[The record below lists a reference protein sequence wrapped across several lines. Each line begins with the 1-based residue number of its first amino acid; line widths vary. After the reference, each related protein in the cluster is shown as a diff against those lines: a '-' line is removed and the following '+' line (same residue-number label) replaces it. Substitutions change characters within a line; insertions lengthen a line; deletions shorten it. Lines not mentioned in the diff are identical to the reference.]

1 REQQRDEERR
11 QPHARHGDPAPRH
24 VRTGVARI
32 DRAHIG
38 AEGELGEIGQ
48 DDLQPEGDQQR
59 VEQSRADDEIEHEAL
74 QPIAEHE
81 HHRHGDRQRGER
93 IDSQAG
99 EKEIDAIAAQ
109 HDERAMRKIDDV
121 EHAPNQRH
129 AERHEAIETAQEHA
143 VDEELQEE
151 HGAALAPMRRALPVR
166 AGERITVPSR
176 ARWRCAAPFL
186 PVQRSGS
193 SRRACCL
200 LCLTETGRRFKPPRR
215 SSGLQPMDDRKLLVR
230 RDDVGGIA
238 VLTIDNPPVNATS
251 HALRVA
257 LKATL
262 EAALAEPPTKAVLL
276 LGAGRGFIAGA
287 DIAEFDRPRLAP
299 LNPAI
304 IAVMEASAVP
314 VIAAIHGHA
323 LGGGLEL
330 AMGSHYRVATQEARL
345 GQPEVKIGLIPGAGG
360 TQRLPRLVG
369 LPLAL
374 EMIAGG
380 DPIGAKAALEAGLI
394 DAIIAGELRAGA
406 IAFAEKILREG
417 RALTRVRDR
426 APPAPPDADFFS
438 RARADLARRKPALE
452 APRRAIDALEA
463 ALLPFDEGLALE
475 AAIFAETVT
484 SSQSKALR
492 HLFFAERDG
501 ARSAAIPAGT
511 PARAVERVAVIG
523 GGTMGSAIAI
533 CCADA
538 GLSVTLIESDGA
550 ALGRAQAALR
560 RHYEASAR
568 RGLAAA
574 EIEHRLSAIAGTT
587 ALEEARAA
595 DLVIEAVTED
605 LSLKQRIFTALDRI
619 TKPDAILASNTSY
632 LDLDELAAATGRA
645 DLVLGL
651 HFFSPATIMRAME
664 VVRAAKT
671 SAAAL
676 ATGMALG
683 RKIRKLPVVV
693 GACDGFVGNRLL
705 TQRGRELERLLAE
718 GATIEA

>member
-1 REQQRDEERR
+1 
-11 QPHARHGDPAPRH
+11 
-24 VRTGVARI
+24 
-32 DRAHIG
+32 
-38 AEGELGEIGQ
+38 
-48 DDLQPEGDQQR
+48 
-59 VEQSRADDEIEHEAL
+59 
-74 QPIAEHE
+74 
-81 HHRHGDRQRGER
+81 
-93 IDSQAG
+93 
-99 EKEIDAIAAQ
+99 
-109 HDERAMRKIDDV
+109 
-121 EHAPNQRH
+121 
-129 AERHEAIETAQEHA
+129 
-143 VDEELQEE
+143 
-151 HGAALAPMRRALPVR
+151 
-166 AGERITVPSR
+166 
-176 ARWRCAAPFL
+176 
-186 PVQRSGS
+186 
-193 SRRACCL
+193 
-200 LCLTETGRRFKPPRR
+200 
-215 SSGLQPMDDRKLLVR
+215 MDDRKLLVR

-257 LKATL
+257 LKAAL
-262 EAALAEPPTKAVLL
+262 EAALADGRSKAVLL

-304 IAVMEASAVP
+304 IAVMEESAIP

-330 AMGSHYRVATQEARL
+330 AMGCHYRIATPEARL

-369 LPLAL
+369 FPLAL
-374 EMIAGG
+374 DMIAGG
-380 DPIGAKAALEAGLI
+380 NPIDAKAALEAGLI
-394 DAIIAGELRAGA
+394 DAIVTGELRAGV
-406 IAFAEKILREG
+406 IAFAEQVVREG
-417 RALTRVRDR
+417 GALKRVRDR
-426 APPAPPDADFFS
+426 APPARPESDFFL

-463 ALLPFDEGLALE
+463 ALLPFDQGLARE
-475 AAIFAETVT
+475 TAIFAETVA

-492 HLFFAERDG
+492 HLFFAERDC
-501 ARSAAIPAGT
+501 AKSAAIPPGT
-511 PARAVERVAVIG
+511 PAQTVERVAILG
-523 GGTMGSAIAI
+523 GGTMGGAIAI

-538 GLSVTLIESDGA
+538 GLPVTLIEADDA
-550 ALGRAQAALR
+550 ALARAQGALR
-560 RHYEASAR
+560 RHYEASAK

-574 EIEHRLSAIAGTT
+574 EIERRLSSIAGTT

-605 LSLKQRIFTALDRI
+605 LPLKQKVFAALDRI
-619 TKPDAILASNTSY
+619 AKPGAILASNTSY
-632 LDLDELAAATGRA
+632 LDLDALAAETRRPE
-645 DLVLGL
+645 LVLGL
-651 HFFSPATIMRAME
+651 HFFAPAAIMRAME

-676 ATGMALG
+676 ATGMAFG

-718 GATIEA
+718 GVALEAIDRAMIAFGFPIGPCAAGDLAGLDISYRARKVRGRDWPLADAIVDAGRLGQKSGAGYYRYEPGSRTPLPDPEAQRILDAARGSQTRASLPSEAIVARFLDPMINEGARILEAGIAERAGDIDAIWVYGYGFPAYRGGPMRYADETGLGAICDRLAQSARRFDDDGLAPAPLLARLAREGKGFTEFRRL

>member
-1 REQQRDEERR
+1 
-11 QPHARHGDPAPRH
+11 
-24 VRTGVARI
+24 
-32 DRAHIG
+32 
-38 AEGELGEIGQ
+38 
-48 DDLQPEGDQQR
+48 
-59 VEQSRADDEIEHEAL
+59 
-74 QPIAEHE
+74 
-81 HHRHGDRQRGER
+81 
-93 IDSQAG
+93 
-99 EKEIDAIAAQ
+99 
-109 HDERAMRKIDDV
+109 
-121 EHAPNQRH
+121 
-129 AERHEAIETAQEHA
+129 
-143 VDEELQEE
+143 
-151 HGAALAPMRRALPVR
+151 
-166 AGERITVPSR
+166 
-176 ARWRCAAPFL
+176 
-186 PVQRSGS
+186 
-193 SRRACCL
+193 
-200 LCLTETGRRFKPPRR
+200 
-215 SSGLQPMDDRKLLVR
+215 MDDRKLLVR

-262 EAALAEPPTKAVLL
+262 EAALAEPPTKAILL

-463 ALLPFDEGLALE
+463 ALLPFDEGLARE

-718 GATIEA
+718 GATIEAIDQAMVAFGFPIGPCAAGDLAGLDISYRARKQRGRHWPLADAIVDAGRLGQKSGAGYYRYEAGSRAPMPDPEAQRILDAARGSAARANLPREAIVARFLDPMINEGARILEEGIAERAGDIDVIWVYGYGFPAYRGGPMRYADEIGLGAICERLQQSARRFGDEGLAPSPLLVRLAREGKSFADFRRS

>member
-1 REQQRDEERR
+1 
-11 QPHARHGDPAPRH
+11 
-24 VRTGVARI
+24 
-32 DRAHIG
+32 
-38 AEGELGEIGQ
+38 
-48 DDLQPEGDQQR
+48 
-59 VEQSRADDEIEHEAL
+59 
-74 QPIAEHE
+74 
-81 HHRHGDRQRGER
+81 
-93 IDSQAG
+93 
-99 EKEIDAIAAQ
+99 
-109 HDERAMRKIDDV
+109 
-121 EHAPNQRH
+121 
-129 AERHEAIETAQEHA
+129 
-143 VDEELQEE
+143 
-151 HGAALAPMRRALPVR
+151 
-166 AGERITVPSR
+166 
-176 ARWRCAAPFL
+176 
-186 PVQRSGS
+186 
-193 SRRACCL
+193 
-200 LCLTETGRRFKPPRR
+200 
-215 SSGLQPMDDRKLLVR
+215 MDDRKLLVR

-262 EAALAEPPTKAVLL
+262 EAALAEPPTKAILL

-463 ALLPFDEGLALE
+463 ALLPFDEGLARE

-718 GATIEA
+718 GATIEAIDQAMVAFGFPIGPCAAGDLAGLDISYRARKQRGRHWPLADAIVDAGRLGQKSGAGYYRYEAGSRAPMPDPEAQRILDAARGSAARANLPREAIVARFLDPMINEGARILEEGITERAGDIDVIWVYGYGFPAYRGGPMRYADEIGLGAICERLQQSARRFGDEGLAPSPLLVRLAREGKSFADFRRS